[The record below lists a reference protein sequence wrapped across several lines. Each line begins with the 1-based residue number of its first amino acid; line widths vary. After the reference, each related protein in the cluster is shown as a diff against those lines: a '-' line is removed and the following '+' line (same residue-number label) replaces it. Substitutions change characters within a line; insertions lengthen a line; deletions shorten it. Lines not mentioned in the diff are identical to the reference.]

1 MPGNP
6 VEVHGGWQQCR
17 CSYRA
22 RTATLRNLSRSSFRS
37 SDIPPERGRNALP
50 SLPLGDLAD
59 YARPP
64 TQPLARS
71 STLLRP
77 YGCMGSLRPS
87 AFFAVNQRE
96 TAMQSI
102 KGQLPAASPM
112 SSSSSLKHKAV
123 APALARKQPRLT
135 RVPPRHWRS
144 ISRDQ
149 HPDAV
154 ACKRARR
161 LRGKHRIGSSE

>member
-22 RTATLRNLSRSSFRS
+22 RTVTLRNLSRSSFRP
-37 SDIPPERGRNALP
+37 SDIPPERGRQCSALP
-50 SLPLGDLAD
+50 FRWVIWRTS
-59 YARPP
+59 YAR
-64 TQPLARS
+64 PLARS

-77 YGCMGSLRPS
+77 YGCMGSLRLSP
-87 AFFAVNQRE
+87 FFVGNQRE

-123 APALARKQPRLT
+123 DPALARKQLRLT
-135 RVPPRHWRS
+135 RAPPRHWRS